1 MEIDWQEQPLIQL
14 TIATQYFQWIIKI
27 PDDMYVPTIL
37 SLAHISIKCWLW
49 PECDLQD
56 NLTLDTNRTCFIES
70 PPELSS
76 SSLPFD
82 EFSVRTL
89 NLSPSLFAWPVDT
102 FFQLRLS
109 VLLLWTHWPAA
120 GKGTLRAPRTR
131 NKWTFP
137 GQYLNKFTT
146 MHSRH
151 NSLLDGLSGSKV
163 TNSWVHVRVFALPTF

>member
-89 NLSPSLFAWPVDT
+89 NLSPSLFAWPVDG
-102 FFQLRLS
+102 
-109 VLLLWTHWPAA
+109 W
-120 GKGTLRAPRTR
+120 
-131 NKWTFP
+131 
-137 GQYLNKFTT
+137 
-146 MHSRH
+146 
-151 NSLLDGLSGSKV
+151 
-163 TNSWVHVRVFALPTF
+163 